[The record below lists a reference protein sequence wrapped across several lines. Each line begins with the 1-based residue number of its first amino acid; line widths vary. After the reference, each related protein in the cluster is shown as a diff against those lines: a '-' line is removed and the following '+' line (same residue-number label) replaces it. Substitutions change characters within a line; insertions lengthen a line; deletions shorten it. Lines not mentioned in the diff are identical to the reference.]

1 MTPVAKCQLED
12 ICREALNGVA
22 RVRPVWSL
30 RLARSPVGA
39 VNWTLR
45 EVEPRFDIHDV
56 RQSHA
61 VIRRLQ
67 STYRMVV

>member
-1 MTPVAKCQLED
+1 MTPVAQFQLED
-12 ICREALNGVA
+12 ICRETLNRVP
-22 RVRPVWSL
+22 RVRPVQSVKL
-30 RLARSPVGA
+30 GRSAVGT

-61 VIRRLQ
+61 VIRNLQ
-67 STYRMVV
+67 SKYRMVV